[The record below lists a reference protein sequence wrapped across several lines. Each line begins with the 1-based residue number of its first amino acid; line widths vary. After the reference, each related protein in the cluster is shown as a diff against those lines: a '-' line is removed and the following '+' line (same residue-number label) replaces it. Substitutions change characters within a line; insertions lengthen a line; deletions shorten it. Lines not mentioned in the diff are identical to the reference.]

1 MPGSISPRLLTPDEV
16 AEYLNITVSQV
27 YTLMRDGDL
36 VALKIGKRGVWRV
49 DRAELDAYVSRLKAE
64 AEKRIDAQQG
74 KRSRSRRHSSNR
86 KT

>member
-49 DRAELDAYVSRLKAE
+49 DRAELDSYVSRLKAE
-64 AEKRIDAQQG
+64 AEKRIEAQQG
-74 KRSRSRRHSSNR
+74 KRSRSRRHSGNR

>member
-1 MPGSISPRLLTPDEV
+1 MPDSISARLLTPDEV

-49 DRAELDAYVSRLKAE
+49 DRDELDAYIDRLKAE
-64 AEKRIDAQQG
+64 AEKRIGRQQG
-74 KRSRSRRHSSNR
+74 TRRTKPGSRTARR
-86 KT
+86 